1 MVHTLMMVAQVDID
15 KDRAR
20 DARADRDA
28 LAAAAPPP
36 PSGAA
41 AAAGVK
47 PPASPVEL
55 RAPAAPAAAPPAG
68 PGDAPA
74 AALPAAPRAP
84 LASPALAALAADGA
98 LLGELWA
105 RLPPPAR
112 GALAASCTALALAAR
127 RVPWKRRPARDDENP
142 PPQIR
147 LVRPRAARVGSCV
160 DERSSLGAARGCSC
174 RRARARNAHVEAS
187 LNPRRRLAVQLAD
200 DHGVLC
206 CDLDVDRDW
215 RAYFRELWTTRRFKW
230 GGSRG
235 AGAFSV
241 GAMVRFRPRTAG
253 GAAGDTAADVFL
265 PLHQRLQLRRLGHET
280 GLADEVSRRLGPVG
294 EDVETY
300 EARARRRA
308 RDAAKNTELLR
319 AAKGTPRGGPNDEN
333 AEPNTPSPV
342 HDAPAPAPAPA
353 APDDAAAPAAP
364 GAAAPE
370 AAAPPRDAFA
380 AAASVSARVVST
392 EPTRVL
398 VGVPGSGL
406 VYYDFERVLDAGA
419 TQAAT
424 YGAAAAPLV
433 RSFCDGLNGC
443 LLAYGQTGSGKTHTM
458 FGPPGALDAAAA
470 SPGSRLGAD
479 AGVVPRVLADVLGAI
494 AAAKSRGAAVDAR
507 LSFSYLELYQE
518 RLTDLVGGGDV
529 KLYRVGRGIAADE
542 YRERTEGCDDVVLNG
557 ATHFD
562 ATAEGDAAAWSALAA
577 AEARKVQAAT
587 AMNARSS
594 RAHTIFGLTLAQS
607 CRGKVLTSKLFL
619 VDLGG
624 SEQVK
629 KSKAEGERFREAV
642 TINKSLVALGRV
654 VDALVNKN
662 EHHVPY
668 YESKLTTLLQ
678 PAFGGNSKTVVLVSA
693 SPDDGDGDESL
704 NSVRFGTRCARV
716 LNSASAKTADM
727 ADVLASLDAQIA
739 GARATLA
746 RLEAGGAKARA
757 LGEAGD
763 ARLRGMGAGH
773 AAASRL
779 QAMSHQDDTG
789 GDVSKEA
796 GLSTRQ
802 AHAHRGAYSHVDDD
816 AGLYVAESDK
826 LAALLQRKAA
836 IVGAPAK

>member
-1 MVHTLMMVAQVDID
+1 MSVAYLRAAVNTVAIRDEPGSVDRIGDFGKGDAVRLVAPVGGALPEWVEVDMVGAVREPAEEGRERPATGFVRTRNRHARPLLKGGLEEYEQRQRVHLKARELVEARAAATSLPYDVAALKADLANAFGHAPWLEPYVAAEHMVHTLMMVAQVDID
-15 KDRAR
+15 KDARRASGQR
-20 DARADRDA
+20 TLR
-28 LAAAAPPP
+28 AAAPPP

-55 RAPAAPAAAPPAG
+55 RAPAAPAAPPAG

-74 AALPAAPRAP
+74 AAPAAPRAP
-84 LASPALAALAADGA
+84 LASPALALAADGA

-127 RVPWKRRPARDDENP
+127 RVPWKRRPARDGENP
-142 PPQIR
+142 PLKFSSFGRVP
-147 LVRPRAARVGSCV
+147 LVRLS
-160 DERSSLGAARGCSC
+160 
-174 RRARARNAHVEAS
+174 
-187 LNPRRRLAVQLAD
+187 VQLAD

-241 GAMVRFRPRTAG
+241 GAMVRFRPRAAG
-253 GAAGDTAADVFL
+253 GAAGETAADVFL

-300 EARARRRA
+300 EARRGATP
-308 RDAAKNTELLR
+308 KNTELLR
-319 AAKGTPRGGPNDEN
+319 AAKGTP
-333 AEPNTPSPV
+333 
-342 HDAPAPAPAPA
+342 
-353 APDDAAAPAAP
+353 AAAPTTRTRSPTRRRRSTTRPRPRPPPRRRGRGARRRGARP
-364 GAAAPE
+364 RRRGSGAAAH
-370 AAAPPRDAFA
+370 AFA
-380 AAASVSARVVST
+380 AAANVSARVVST

-406 VYYDFERVLDAGA
+406 VYYDFERVLGGRDAA
-419 TQAAT
+419 RRRRRR
-424 YGAAAAPLV
+424 GAARPG
-433 RSFCDGLNGC
+433 FCDGLNGC

-458 FGPPGALDAAAA
+458 FGPPGALATRRRRN
-470 SPGSRLGAD
+470 RLGARR
-479 AGVVPRVLADVLGAI
+479 ASC
-494 AAAKSRGAAVDAR
+494 AACSRRARRDRGGQVRGAAVDAR

-518 RLTDLVGGGDV
+518 RLTDLLGGGDV
-529 KLYRVGRGIAADE
+529 KLYSVGGLVP
-542 YRERTEGCDDVVLNG
+542 GQG
-557 ATHFD
+557 AH
-562 ATAEGDAAAWSALAA
+562 
-577 AEARKVQAAT
+577 V
-587 AMNARSS
+587 
-594 RAHTIFGLTLAQS
+594 
-607 CRGKVLTSKLFL
+607 KLFL

-629 KSKAEGERFREAV
+629 KSKAEGDRFREAV

-662 EHHVPY
+662 KHHVPY

-704 NSVRFGTRCARV
+704 NS
-716 LNSASAKTADM
+716 
-727 ADVLASLDAQIA
+727 IA

>member
-1 MVHTLMMVAQVDID
+1 MSVAYLRAAVNTVAIRDEPGSVDRIGDFGKGDAVRLVAPVGGALPEWVEVDMVGAVREPAEEGRERPATGFVRTRNRVCALLEPWADGAAAAAAQRPRRRSATLHASWFRSATRTEATAAQHARPLLKGGLEEYEQRQRVHLKARELVEARCRGACPTTSPLKADLANAFGHAPWLEPYVAAEHMVHTLMMVAQVDID
-15 KDRAR
+15 KDRAAAAAQR
-20 DARADRDA
+20 TAT
-28 LAAAAPPP
+28 LASAAPPP

-55 RAPAAPAAAPPAG
+55 RAPAAPAAAPGGAGRRASGRCRGAQRARVAG
-68 PGDAPA
+68 PG
-74 AALPAAPRAP
+74 
-84 LASPALAALAADGA
+84 ALAAGGA

-112 GALAASCTALALAAR
+112 GALAATAS
-127 RVPWKRRPARDDENP
+127 KTG
-142 PPQIR
+142 
-147 LVRPRAARVGSCV
+147 GS
-160 DERSSLGAARGCSC
+160 
-174 RRARARNAHVEAS
+174 
-187 LNPRRRLAVQLAD
+187 PQLAD

-241 GAMVRFRPRTAG
+241 GAM
-253 GAAGDTAADVFL
+253 
-265 PLHQRLQLRRLGHET
+265 
-280 GLADEVSRRLGPVG
+280 
-294 EDVETY
+294 
-300 EARARRRA
+300 
-308 RDAAKNTELLR
+308 
-319 AAKGTPRGGPNDEN
+319 
-333 AEPNTPSPV
+333 
-342 HDAPAPAPAPA
+342 
-353 APDDAAAPAAP
+353 
-364 GAAAPE
+364 
-370 AAAPPRDAFA
+370 
-380 AAASVSARVVST
+380 
-392 EPTRVL
+392 
-398 VGVPGSGL
+398 
-406 VYYDFERVLDAGA
+406 
-419 TQAAT
+419 
-424 YGAAAAPLV
+424 
-433 RSFCDGLNGC
+433 
-443 LLAYGQTGSGKTHTM
+443 
-458 FGPPGALDAAAA
+458 
-470 SPGSRLGAD
+470 
-479 AGVVPRVLADVLGAI
+479 
-494 AAAKSRGAAVDAR
+494 
-507 LSFSYLELYQE
+507 
-518 RLTDLVGGGDV
+518 
-529 KLYRVGRGIAADE
+529 
-542 YRERTEGCDDVVLNG
+542 
-557 ATHFD
+557 
-562 ATAEGDAAAWSALAA
+562 
-577 AEARKVQAAT
+577 
-587 AMNARSS
+587 
-594 RAHTIFGLTLAQS
+594 S

-629 KSKAEGERFREAV
+629 KSKAEGDRFREAV

-662 EHHVPY
+662 KHHVPY

-678 PAFGGNSKTVVLVSA
+678 PAFGGNSRPS
-693 SPDDGDGDESL
+693 
-704 NSVRFGTRCARV
+704 R
-716 LNSASAKTADM
+716 
-727 ADVLASLDAQIA
+727 
-739 GARATLA
+739 ARATLA

>member
-1 MVHTLMMVAQVDID
+1 
-15 KDRAR
+15 
-20 DARADRDA
+20 
-28 LAAAAPPP
+28 
-36 PSGAA
+36 
-41 AAAGVK
+41 
-47 PPASPVEL
+47 
-55 RAPAAPAAAPPAG
+55 
-68 PGDAPA
+68 
-74 AALPAAPRAP
+74 
-84 LASPALAALAADGA
+84 
-98 LLGELWA
+98 
-105 RLPPPAR
+105 
-112 GALAASCTALALAAR
+112 
-127 RVPWKRRPARDDENP
+127 
-142 PPQIR
+142 
-147 LVRPRAARVGSCV
+147 
-160 DERSSLGAARGCSC
+160 
-174 RRARARNAHVEAS
+174 
-187 LNPRRRLAVQLAD
+187 
-200 DHGVLC
+200 
-206 CDLDVDRDW
+206 
-215 RAYFRELWTTRRFKW
+215 
-230 GGSRG
+230 
-235 AGAFSV
+235 
-241 GAMVRFRPRTAG
+241 MVRFRPRAAG
-253 GAAGDTAADVFL
+253 GAAGETAADVFL

-342 HDAPAPAPAPA
+342 HDAPAPAPAAA
-353 APDDAAAPAAP
+353 APEAAAPAAAAP
-364 GAAAPE
+364 EAAAPE

-380 AAASVSARVVST
+380 AAANVSARVVST

-470 SPGSRLGAD
+470 SPANRLGAD

-518 RLTDLVGGGDV
+518 RLTDLLGGGDV
-529 KLYRVGRGIAADE
+529 KLYRRSSLGTVSKRGCFFRNARARNTHVE
-542 YRERTEGCDDVVLNG
+542 ANLN
-557 ATHFD
+557 HSFP
-562 ATAEGDAAAWSALAA
+562 
-577 AEARKVQAAT
+577 VQAAT

-629 KSKAEGERFREAV
+629 KSKAEGDRFREAV

-662 EHHVPY
+662 KHHVPY